1 MIILKKNLW
10 EIKNNFKKS
19 PLKFTLRIFAGF
31 AFAFGVLFLGY
42 FWGLKFK
49 KYSEGIKLF
58 LPGLYKNGLLWIFN
72 YGLTILFP
80 FSFLSSSISQISIF
94 FKDRSLKLYKTLP
107 IGDFEFFS
115 GRAIKT
121 FLISNGYIYFL
132 VVPFI
137 YGMSNL
143 KSALFFLFPFTIYLG
158 LSFFSS
164 MVFTFL
170 LSYFFKISNLYKLFS
185 FFFAFLTISVL
196 FLFRTSLPQE
206 FFSNPY
212 LFFLQ
217 FQEQENTL
225 YSIFLPLS
233 STFYN
238 LIYEN
243 KFQILNIYL
252 LFFISLFSISFI
264 AFKILYYR
272 AYSKSFSSKEG
283 KKGIKFSKILR
294 NNIFLNL
301 LIKEWLS
308 ILRTPLRLTQ
318 TALMVSLIFLYFFN
332 FQLLPFKEEP
342 LMVNVY
348 KGLHLFLFSF
358 ILSALGLRFSF
369 PSISLEG
376 RSFYFFK
383 IIPLSYK
390 KFLFAKG
397 FSYFLPFFLLS
408 LIFNLTAFLNLPFNL
423 NEKIFFLSYGFIF
436 SSITSFGAV
445 LSGSLNPQFK
455 NPNPLQIGFS
465 AEGLFYFFSCFLFSI
480 FFTFYYIKDLLK
492 LFL

>member
-1 MIILKKNLW
+1 M
-10 EIKNNFKKS
+10 
-19 PLKFTLRIFAGF
+19 RIFAGF
-31 AFAFGVLFLGY
+31 LFASGVIFLSY

-58 LPGLYKNGLLWIFN
+58 LPGIYKSGLVWIFN

-94 FKDRSLKLYKTLP
+94 FKDKSLKLYRTFPLSDFNFFLP
-107 IGDFEFFS
+107 
-115 GRAIKT
+115 RAFKT
-121 FLISNGYIYFL
+121 FIISNGYIYFL
-132 VVPFI
+132 IIPFI
-137 YGMSNL
+137 YGMSNF
-143 KSALFFLFPFTIYLG
+143 KSAFLSLFLLTIYLG
-158 LSFFSS
+158 LSFLLG
-164 MVFTFL
+164 MTFTFF

-185 FFFAFLTISVL
+185 FFFALLTIFVL
-196 FLFRTSLPQE
+196 FLFRTSIPKE

-217 FQEQENTL
+217 FQEPENTFYTL
-225 YSIFLPLS
+225 FLPLS
-233 STFYN
+233 NNFYN
-238 LIYEN
+238 LIFEN
-243 KFQILNIYL
+243 KFKILNFY
-252 LFFISLFSISFI
+252 LFSIVILFLISFMV
-264 AFKILYYR
+264 FKILYSR

-283 KKGIKFSKILR
+283 KKGIRFSKILR
-294 NNIFLNL
+294 KYIFLNL

-342 LMVNVY
+342 LMENVY

-383 IIPLSYK
+383 IIPLSYE
-390 KFLFAKG
+390 KFFFAKG

-423 NEKIFFLSYGFIF
+423 NEKIFFLFYGFIF
-436 SSITSFGAV
+436 SLITSFGGV

-492 LFL
+492 LFI